1 MIMPDRQ
8 AETSRYLLLQVRQ
21 VSDARFGKI
30 ILQSDSPAKANPEGG
45 NTMKPS
51 TKDKAK
57 GRLNQVKG
65 KAREIAGKVTGNSE
79 LEGEGK
85 AENAAAKCR
94 KK

>member
-1 MIMPDRQ
+1 
-8 AETSRYLLLQVRQ
+8 
-21 VSDARFGKI
+21 
-30 ILQSDSPAKANPEGG
+30 
-45 NTMKPS
+45 MKPS